1 LKNNSREIPSPRK
14 IHKIA
19 LHASNPHVFPTTT
32 PNSVIFAAKIPEL
45 LVLLLFAFIIHISV
59 AIIYCLCLFVLGTVV
74 PEPFLGDFQ
83 DLPFDQS

>member
-1 LKNNSREIPSPRK
+1 M
-14 IHKIA
+14 
-19 LHASNPHVFPTTT
+19 F
-32 PNSVIFAAKIPEL
+32 
-45 LVLLLFAFIIHISV
+45 V